1 MIGMILCGGHGK
13 RLRPFTSEMPKSLI
27 EIKEGYTI
35 LDNQLSCFLSAGIDN
50 VVLLTGYLSEKIMD
64 KYGSEYKGVKIDYI
78 VEDEPLGTLNAIKM
92 GLASVEDDVAI
103 MNGDVVADL
112 NLKKMITTFQ
122 NSEFIAT
129 MFVTKMKSPY
139 GVVVLGENN
148 IQSFREKPFLNHYI
162 NGGIYCFK
170 KGCSSYF
177 DDFEIGDIEKTIFP
191 ILADSGKLGYY
202 KEDDMFWIS
211 LDTTKDLEEVK
222 KEYSNRKD
230 KPWGY
235 EKILI
240 STDKYLTKEL
250 FIKEGYKTSYHYH
263 EQKDETMFIMGGSG
277 YIEFE
282 DRKERFVR
290 NDAIRIKPNIPHTI
304 VASENTIIH
313 EVSTPDL
320 EDTVRLK
327 DFYIRWKT

>member
-1 MIGMILCGGHGK
+1 MIGMVLCGGHGK

-35 LDNQLSCFLSAGIDN
+35 LDNQLLRFLSAGIDN
-50 VVLLTGYLSEKIMD
+50 VVLLTGHLSEKIMD
-64 KYGSEYKGVKIDYI
+64 RYGSEYKGVKIDYI

-122 NSEFIAT
+122 NSEFVAT
-129 MFVTKMKSPY
+129 MFVTKMRSPY

-148 IQSFREKPFLNHYI
+148 IQSFREKPFLDHYI

-177 DDFEIGDIEKTIFP
+177 DDFEIGDIEKTVFP
-191 ILADSGKLGYY
+191 MLADSGKLGYY

-222 KEYSNRKD
+222 KEYSNRED

-250 FIKEGYKTSYHYH
+250 FIKDGYQTSYHYH

-282 DRKERFVR
+282 DRKERFGR
-290 NDAIRIKPNIPHTI
+290 NDAIRIKPKIPHTI
-304 VASENTIIH
+304 VALENTIIH

-320 EDTVRLK
+320 DDTIRLK
-327 DFYIRWKT
+327 DFYIR